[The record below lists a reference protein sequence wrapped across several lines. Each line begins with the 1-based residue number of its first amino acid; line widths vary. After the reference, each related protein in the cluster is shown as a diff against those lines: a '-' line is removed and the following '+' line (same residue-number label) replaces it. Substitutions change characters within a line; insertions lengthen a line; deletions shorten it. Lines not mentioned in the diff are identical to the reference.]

1 MSPKQREFIFRWLN
15 ITAGTVVASRLV
27 HGIHYLNWVD
37 LFIAAFLLGL
47 LNVFVR
53 PVMMFLSI
61 PFLVLTLGLFT
72 FVING
77 LLLYFVGSIMS
88 PYFEVTHFGAAF
100 WGAVVITIV
109 AFFLNL
115 LTGTGT
121 TKVRVSR
128 ASQRPPP
135 PSGPPDGDGPVIDV

>member
-1 MSPKQREFIFRWLN
+1 
-15 ITAGTVVASRLV
+15 
-27 HGIHYLNWVD
+27 
-37 LFIAAFLLGL
+37 
-47 LNVFVR
+47 
-53 PVMMFLSI
+53 
-61 PFLVLTLGLFT
+61 LFT

-77 LLLYFVGSIMS
+77 LLLYFVGSVMR

-100 WGAVVITIV
+100 WGALVITIV

-128 ASQRPPP
+128 SQPRPPP
-135 PSGPPDGDGPVIDV
+135 PPGGPPDGDGPVIDI